1 MPVFKGSVSGSI
13 LQVAKNIPSEIISFS
28 LVNET
33 AGALTATVYIRDED
47 GNDTAIS
54 NVSVAANSEY
64 VSDVKRKVLGNTSIY
79 LITTGQISY
88 YFSID

>member
-1 MPVFKGSVSGSI
+1 MPVFSGSVSGSI
-13 LQVAKNIPSEIISFS
+13 LQVAKNVPSEIISFS

-54 NVSVAANSEY
+54 KVSVPANGEY
-64 VSDVKRKVLGNTSIY
+64 VSDAKRKVLGSTSIY
-79 LITTGQISY
+79 LITSGAISY
-88 YFSID
+88 YFSIG